1 MRHGSFFAIALI
13 GAATAAAAAPVKIE
27 RTSNLLDFTFAWPA
41 NAAAVPALDHRFRSE
56 LAKAFKQSLTNAR
69 EDKALAKTQQ
79 RPFNQHFYSMQW
91 SSAGETPRL
100 LSLQSQLSAFE
111 GGAHPNTNYGALL
124 WDRRS
129 KQETSLGALFLR
141 SSSFAA
147 LMRTPYCEAL
157 DKERTKRRGGF
168 KIDLPEFNVCP
179 KLSELAVAPADRD
192 RDGRFDSIDFVA
204 SPYTAGPYAEG
215 EYDIRLP
222 VTRQL
227 IAAVKPA
234 YRASFEAQRQ

>member
-1 MRHGSFFAIALI
+1 MRQGVLFAIALI
-13 GAATAAAAAPVKIE
+13 GAASAEAAAPVKIE
-27 RTSNLLDFTFAWPA
+27 RTSKLLQFTFAWPA

-56 LAKAFKQSLTNAR
+56 LAKALKQSLANAR
-69 EDKALAKTQQ
+69 EDQALAKTQQ
-79 RPFNQHFYSMQW
+79 RPFNQHLYSMQW

-100 LSLQSQLSAFE
+100 LSLQSELSTFE
-111 GGAHPNTNYGALL
+111 GGAHPNTSYGALL
-124 WDRRS
+124 WDRQA
-129 KQETSLGALFLR
+129 KQDISLGSLFLR
-141 SSSFAA
+141 RGSFAA
-147 LMRTPYCEAL
+147 LMRTPYCKAL
-157 DKERTKRRGGF
+157 DKERTKRREGF
-168 KIDLPEFNVCP
+168 KMDLPEFNACP
-179 KLSELAVAPADRD
+179 KFSELAIAPADRD

-215 EYDIRLP
+215 QYAIRLP